1 MHSTTGLYNLLVV
14 LGVLCVSLSSCA
26 QQAAPPPVAPAAEGT
41 PVHEYVLGA
50 EDVVEVLV
58 WKNPDLSKTVTVRPD
73 GKISLPLIGDVQAAG
88 LTAAQLS
95 EQIGE
100 QLTPYYKEP
109 ALVSVIV
116 QEVNSYAV
124 YILGEVRNPGKYVVK
139 SGTTFIQAITLAGGF
154 TEFASTNKITLLR
167 RNDTNTKDIPMGIR
181 YRDVVAGHQNNL
193 ILKPNDNIIVP

>member
-1 MHSTTGLYNLLVV
+1 MHNTIGLYHLLVV

-26 QQAAPPPVAPAAEGT
+26 QQASPPPTAPAVEGAQA
-41 PVHEYVLGA
+41 HEYVLGA
-50 EDVVEVLV
+50 ADVVEVLV
-58 WKNPDLSKTVTVRPD
+58 WKNPDLSKVVTVRPD
-73 GKISLPLIGDVQAAG
+73 GKISLPLIGDVPAAG

-95 EQIGE
+95 EKIAE

-109 ALVSVIV
+109 APVSVVV

-124 YILGEVRNPGKYVVK
+124 YVLGEVRTPGKYVVK

-167 RNDTNTKDIPMGIR
+167 RNDTNTKDTPMGIR
-181 YRDVVAGHQNNL
+181 YRDVVAGYQDN
-193 ILKPNDNIIVP
+193 IVLKPNDSIIVP